1 MSQLACYN
9 PEIDQRTS
17 EVKMMRCPEECEKQ
31 YMPKQEKLGQKK
43 EKQKEKKEEKEKKQ
57 EMKKQKKK
65 KKERER
71 EEQQK

>member
-31 YMPKQEKLGQKK
+31 QMPKQEKLGQKK
-43 EKQKEKKEEKEKKQ
+43 QKEKEKKERKKRD
-57 EMKKQKKK
+57 KK
-65 KKERER
+65 
-71 EEQQK
+71 